1 MRVILVCSGG
11 MSSAIA
17 AKSLTEAAKDAGI
30 DMEVIEASTQ
40 QFDDMVKENFDLA
53 LVAPQIRH
61 RFDLLEKFAEIADV
75 PILQIAPRGYS
86 PIGGKFLLAQIK
98 EEAGQ
103 IFENQ
108 EE

>member
-17 AKSLTEAAKDAGI
+17 AKSLTEAAKTEGI
-30 DMEVIEASTQ
+30 DMEVHESSSVKFQ
-40 QFDDMVKENFDLA
+40 EMVKENYALA

-61 RFDLLEKFAEIADV
+61 HFERLKQYADSAGV
-75 PILQIAPRGYS
+75 PILQIKPRGYS

-98 EEAGQ
+98 EEAKQ
-103 IFENQ
+103 TLE
-108 EE
+108 

>member
-17 AKSLTEAAKDAGI
+17 AKSLKEAAKADGI
-30 DMEVIEASTQ
+30 DMEVHESSSVKFQ
-40 QFDDMVKENFDLA
+40 EMVKENYALA

-61 RFDLLEKFAEIADV
+61 HFERLKQDADSAGV
-75 PILQIAPRGYS
+75 PILQIKPRGYS

-103 IFENQ
+103 TLE
-108 EE
+108 